1 MLQTEMGEAIKDV
14 KLKGLLPTT
23 NEERKQLRAKS
34 ENWGDQDVQE
44 QIKVLQRRKR
54 DDPADAGG
62 EVICNEAVC
71 FFVVGRSGNLTP
83 HSQ

>member
-34 ENWGDQDVQE
+34 ENWGD
-44 QIKVLQRRKR
+44 
-54 DDPADAGG
+54 
-62 EVICNEAVC
+62 
-71 FFVVGRSGNLTP
+71 
-83 HSQ
+83 